1 MVQKLRQLVLLLIL
15 GMVVF
20 SPFMQLDSWDAFPVA
35 TGDIELHLI
44 GLFCLTGM
52 ILVFVGIMKLCPEL
66 LRSSFKAPPLAYFAF
81 AVSKENAE
89 SVFLN
94 VCAPLRI

>member
-35 TGDIELHLI
+35 TGDLELHLI
-44 GLFCLTGM
+44 GTFCVIGM
-52 ILVFVGIMKLCPEL
+52 FLVFVGIMKLCPEL
-66 LRSSFKAPPLAYFAF
+66 LCSSFTAPPLMFFAF
-81 AVSKENAE
+81 ATSTESAE
-89 SVFLN
+89 SVTLQ
-94 VCAPLRI
+94 VYSPLRI